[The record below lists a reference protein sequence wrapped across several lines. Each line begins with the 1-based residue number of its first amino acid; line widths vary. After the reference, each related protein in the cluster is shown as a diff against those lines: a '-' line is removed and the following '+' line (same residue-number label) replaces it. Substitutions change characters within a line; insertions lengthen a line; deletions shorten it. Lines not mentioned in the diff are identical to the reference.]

1 MAPMER
7 HIQIPNPISFV
18 DPSTG
23 EPSGQGLTFRDFILK
38 LMDNPKWVQSYRTI
52 KSADA
57 INKALDL
64 AVFSSGYG
72 GEPMVIDEEDWKL
85 LAEAVENPKQLH
97 ISREGSTTVI
107 PGFGLH
113 PRVATQILPF
123 CDAILLAPQKE
134 KHTKVKVA

>member
-1 MAPMER
+1 MER
-7 HIQIPNPISFV
+7 HIQVPNPITFIN
-18 DPSTG
+18 PSSGEVTG
-23 EPSGQGLTFRDFILK
+23 ERITFRDFILK

-52 KSADA
+52 RSADA

-64 AVFSSGYG
+64 ALFSDGTG
-72 GEPMVIDEEDWKL
+72 GEAMIIDEEDWKL
-85 LAEAVENPKQLH
+85 LAETVENPKQLH
-97 ISREGSTTVI
+97 IGQDGVVTVI

-134 KHTKVKVA
+134 KRTQVKVA